1 MTTTL
6 YTKANCVQC
15 KATKKAL
22 DKKGLIEGVDY
33 QTVYV
38 DQDSAAL
45 EQLKDLGF
53 LQAPVMITENDAW
66 SGFRPDK
73 IAALATVAA

>member
-1 MTTTL
+1 MATTL

-45 EQLKDLGF
+45 DHLKELGF
-53 LQAPVMITENDAW
+53 QQAPVMITENDAW

-73 IAALATVAA
+73 IANLATVAA